1 MGLPRYDKSLFAIF
15 IFVIVLIVY
24 GSFYPWVF
32 EARQLPASPLSI
44 LLHSWAIDFQSR
56 KFVSDVA
63 INIAIYMPLGISGY
77 LAFRRF
83 KSTVLEIAAPIAIGA
98 SLSACVEMVQLFT
111 PHRECSAV
119 DLVNNILGT
128 VFGVLAGMLFKEIV
142 DVPETGPLFV
152 ARDRV
157 AVALLFVWV
166 AFLLFPLFPVL
177 ALAEWRVRIFTFI
190 HGPLFRPTP
199 IFLSAAEWFV
209 VGRLLAATGVKSPL
223 LWLLGLL
230 ALVPIQFAIIG
241 HTVLPFDFVGPVL
254 GTLLFVALRKGSK
267 ADGIAGMLLLVA
279 LTVRGLE
286 PFRFEGP
293 GQAFAWIPFIG
304 LLNDTWQPAISVLL
318 GKLFQ
323 YGASLWLLSRS
334 FFGLAGATS
343 AVTLVLAAIEVLQTQ
358 IPGHIAEMTDPLIG
372 VLLGLAFF
380 VLRRNSWLTGNVT
393 HRKVA
398 SRHTK

>member
-1 MGLPRYDKSLFAIF
+1 
-15 IFVIVLIVY
+15 
-24 GSFYPWVF
+24 
-32 EARQLPASPLSI
+32 
-44 LLHSWAIDFQSR
+44 
-56 KFVSDVA
+56 
-63 INIAIYMPLGISGY
+63 
-77 LAFRRF
+77 
-83 KSTVLEIAAPIAIGA
+83 
-98 SLSACVEMVQLFT
+98 
-111 PHRECSAV
+111 
-119 DLVNNILGT
+119 
-128 VFGVLAGMLFKEIV
+128 
-142 DVPETGPLFV
+142 
-152 ARDRV
+152 
-157 AVALLFVWV
+157 
-166 AFLLFPLFPVL
+166 
-177 ALAEWRVRIFTFI
+177 
-190 HGPLFRPTP
+190 
-199 IFLSAAEWFV
+199 
-209 VGRLLAATGVKSPL
+209 
-223 LWLLGLL
+223 
-230 ALVPIQFAIIG
+230 
-241 HTVLPFDFVGPVL
+241 
-254 GTLLFVALRKGSK
+254 VALRKGSK

-304 LLNDTWQPAISVLL
+304 LLNDTWQTAISVLL